1 MFPNHIQAQF
11 VIAAA
16 ALALLA
22 ASPRAARAVPMGVSE
37 GIVTAVGAYSVTI
50 AEPGDTKLRVFALN
64 QLRTKVT
71 RDGKPA
77 RFGDLRPGD
86 GVNIWFRPIG
96 DKLHAERIRA
106 VSAPLPPAVLP

>member
-1 MFPNHIQAQF
+1 MLPSHIQAQF

-22 ASPRAARAVPMGVSE
+22 ASPRAARAAPMEVSE
-37 GIVTAVGAYSVTI
+37 GIVSAVSAYTMTV
-50 AEPGDTKLRVFALN
+50 ADPGDIKPRVFALN

-86 GVNIWFRPIG
+86 GVTIWFRPIG

-106 VSAPLPPAVLP
+106 VSQPAVLP

>member
-1 MFPNHIQAQF
+1 MIPNHIQAQV
-11 VIAAA
+11 VIAVA

-22 ASPRAARAVPMGVSE
+22 ASPRAARAAPMGVSE
-37 GIVTAVGAYSVTI
+37 GVVSAVGAYSVTV
-50 AEPGDTKLRVFALN
+50 ADPRDTTLRVFALN

-71 RDGKPA
+71 RDGNPA

-86 GVNIWFRPIG
+86 GVTIWFRPIG

-106 VSAPLPPAVLP
+106 VSQPPVPADLP